1 MDRELLIEIGLE
13 ELPAAW
19 LPGLTRQFGEHVEAR
34 LKDARIAP
42 GAPVESYATP
52 RRLTARLAKIAERQE
67 DLEELVSGPPVSAA
81 FGPDGQPTPAA
92 VGFARKLGVTVEEL
106 GRTKSA
112 KGEYLSFLKRQRG
125 KSAIDALPAVLGA
138 VLRDLAF
145 PKQMKWDATLDDGRG
160 EFVFGRPIRWLLFLY
175 GGRVVPFTIGRA
187 ANAAGPL
194 VQDVESGALTY
205 GHRFLATS
213 GRAGRSIKVR
223 SFDEYEARL
232 KEHFVVLEHS
242 ERRDR
247 IARDL
252 EGHARRLSGR
262 VALKEHQRLLD
273 EVADLVEYPGVV
285 AGFYDAAFL
294 ALPEEVLST
303 TLVHHQHYFPVV
315 SDRGELKEAF
325 LAVVNTQPKDERLI
339 AKNAERVVAAR
350 LRDARFFWESDR
362 KSPLASRHERLHT
375 VAFHKKLGSYRD
387 KTERIEQLAGWIAGE
402 VLGKPEAAGAAAT
415 AARLAKADLTTDMV
429 FEFPELQGRMGGIYA
444 REEGQPEPVWKAIYY
459 HYLPIGVEAD
469 APPSKEQL
477 GTAAVTWAAI
487 SLADKVDTV
496 LGLLAR
502 GRESHGFTRSV
513 WYSAQRSGGDPD
525 SDGCSRTDRRRSRDR
540 SQRGCSRRHTSHSP
554 VERRMR
560 ALAGLALGF
569 WVERIRFALEQRGFP
584 VEIVRAVTSGSRR
597 RSAAGAAPRRGAA
610 ADAHLG
616 GFPGARRAVQAGQEH
631 RQRARRGAGTRP
643 RGAGRACGARAARRA
658 RREAAGHRCRGV
670 RGGLHARLHRDRRA
684 APGRRS
690 FFHRSIRHGRR
701 RPREDRASD
710 AHGSPAG
717 SDPDSRRHL
726 RNRSSH
732 GVGSRNGK
740 EATGSEVSSE
750 EVVGEGRVSREGEG
764 GCAEGQGEE
773 PDCSEEERRRARR
786 CEGRQVRLPLRQQDR
801 RQRDDEAAARR
812 QGREPRRDVP
822 HRAAGAAG
830 VHDYHRSLHLLLR
843 QQAELPAD
851 AAPGDG
857 ARHRVARAADR
868 QEVR

>member
-19 LPGLTRQFGEHVEAR
+19 LPGLTRQFGERVEAR

-262 VALKEHQRLLD
+262 VALKDHQRLLD

-362 KSPLASRHERLHT
+362 KSPLESRHERLHT
-375 VAFHKKLGSYRD
+375 VALSQ
-387 KTERIEQLAGWIAGE
+387 EAWQLSRQDRAHR
-402 VLGKPEAAGAAAT
+402 AAG
-415 AARLAKADLTTDMV
+415 R
-429 FEFPELQGRMGGIYA
+429 
-444 REEGQPEPVWKAIYY
+444 
-459 HYLPIGVEAD
+459 
-469 APPSKEQL
+469 
-477 GTAAVTWAAI
+477 
-487 SLADKVDTV
+487 VD
-496 LGLLAR
+496 R
-502 GRESHGFTRSV
+502 
-513 WYSAQRSGGDPD
+513 
-525 SDGCSRTDRRRSRDR
+525 
-540 SQRGCSRRHTSHSP
+540 
-554 VERRMR
+554 
-560 ALAGLALGF
+560 
-569 WVERIRFALEQRGFP
+569 
-584 VEIVRAVTSGSRR
+584 
-597 RSAAGAAPRRGAA
+597 
-610 ADAHLG
+610 
-616 GFPGARRAVQAGQEH
+616 
-631 RQRARRGAGTRP
+631 RRGAGQARGGRRGGNGRPARESRSHDRHGLRVPRAAGEDGRHLRP
-643 RGAGRACGARAARRA
+643 RGRPAGT
-658 RREAAGHRCRGV
+658 
-670 RGGLHARLHRDRRA
+670 RLEGDLLPVPADRR
-684 APGRRS
+684 
-690 FFHRSIRHGRR
+690 
-701 RPREDRASD
+701 
-710 AHGSPAG
+710 GS
-717 SDPDSRRHL
+717 
-726 RNRSSH
+726 
-732 GVGSRNGK
+732 
-740 EATGSEVSSE
+740 
-750 EVVGEGRVSREGEG
+750 
-764 GCAEGQGEE
+764 GCSAVQ
-773 PDCSEEERRRARR
+773 
-786 CEGRQVRLPLRQQDR
+786 
-801 RQRDDEAAARR
+801 
-812 QGREPRRDVP
+812 
-822 HRAAGAAG
+822 GAAG
-830 VHDYHRSLHLLLR
+830 GGC
-843 QQAELPAD
+843 
-851 AAPGDG
+851 GDVGGALSGGQGRYG
-857 ARHRVARAADR
+857 ARLVCTRER
-868 QEVR
+868 EPPVREIRLVSGATLRGRSGF